1 MFYLVFSIFR
11 GFFCCF
17 CPLAMD
23 AKKHTR
29 ETIAKQL
36 KAFRKAA
43 GISAKDAAEAIG
55 KKENTVYAWESGQNQ
70 PDAETFLALCNL
82 YHADISEFFGTEP
95 TSYSTETQ
103 LMKLNF
109 WNSGEKQHRLDVSQH
124 SWS

>member
-1 MFYLVFSIFR
+1 MF
-11 GFFCCF
+11 
-17 CPLAMD
+17 MD

-43 GISAKDAAEAIG
+43 GISAKDAAEAIE

-103 LMKLNF
+103 LSADEAELLELWRKATPVGRESALMVLKCNE
-109 WNSGEKQHRLDVSQH
+109 SPVKKESAM
-124 SWS
+124 